1 MEVEK
6 RWVGGVLRE
15 GSKRQREGERQRVE
29 SGGERGHEKEAREGG
44 HWKTRNGGWEP
55 RRERVARDREK
66 QRVEPGGDGGH
77 ETEAREVD
85 WVQGVR
91 RGQKR
96 RRSLVGDSKVNWK
109 VWWQQAG
116 GREQREGMSEK
127 AEVREQRTRTK
138 RVEDRIHRDKGRRLD

>member
-91 RGQKR
+91 RGQQEKEIP
-96 RRSLVGDSKVNWK
+96 
-109 VWWQQAG
+109 G
-116 GREQREGMSEK
+116 GRRQGELEGVVAAGSGQRAKGRPRAEK
-127 AEVREQRTRTK
+127 AE
-138 RVEDRIHRDKGRRLD
+138 G